1 MSKLSI
7 VVPCYNEEES
17 IPLFYP
23 AVEKVVRQ
31 MNDLQIEYWF
41 VNDGSSDNSL
51 VEMRKL
57 HEQNPERV
65 HYVSF
70 SRNFGKEAGL
80 YAGLQAATGDYVVV
94 MDVDLQDPPE
104 FLPQMYELLQ
114 TGEYDCIGTRRVD
127 RTGEAKFKSFLSDQF
142 YHVINRISQTNIVP
156 GARDYRMMTRQMVDA
171 VLSLKEYNRFSKG
184 IFSWVG
190 FKTKYLDYHNVER
203 VAGETDWSTWKL
215 FKYAMDGIT
224 DFSQA
229 PLSIAVWL
237 GTTSFVL
244 SIIGLLFV
252 IIRRIVEPGSS
263 VFGWA
268 SLISSYYSA
277 DSNCYA
283 LEFLVSTLVVSICRS
298 SKDQSILLRKRNN
311 DKTKKPAVLV
321 SRTINCRD
329 FNLGLH

>member
-41 VNDGSSDNSL
+41 INDGSSDNSL
-51 VEMRKL
+51 TEMRKL
-57 HEQNPERV
+57 HEQNPKRV

-127 RTGEAKFKSFLSDQF
+127 RTGEAKFKSFLSTQF
-142 YHVINRISQTNIVP
+142 YHVINRLSQTNIVP
-156 GARDYRMMTRQMVDA
+156 GARDYRMMTRQMVNA

-203 VAGETDWSTWKL
+203 VAGKTDWSTWKL
-215 FKYAMDGIT
+215 FKYAFDGIA
-224 DFSQA
+224 DFSQV

-252 IIRRIVEPGSS
+252 IIRRIVEPSSS

-268 SLISSYYSA
+268 SM
-277 DSNCYA
+277 
-283 LEFLVSTLVVSICRS
+283 ICI
-298 SKDQSILLRKRNN
+298 ILLLGGLQLLCIGILGKYIGRIYLQVKQRPIYII
-311 DKTKKPAVLV
+311 KEKK
-321 SRTINCRD
+321 
-329 FNLGLH
+329 

>member
-7 VVPCYNEEES
+7 VVPCYNEDES

-31 MNDLQIEYWF
+31 INDLQIEYWF

-51 VEMRKL
+51 TEMRKL

-127 RTGEAKFKSFLSDQF
+127 RTGEAKFKSFLSNQF
-142 YHVINRISQTNIVP
+142 YHVINRLSQTNIVP
-156 GARDYRMMTRQMVDA
+156 GARDYRMMTRQMVNA

-203 VAGETDWSTWKL
+203 VAGKTDWSTWKL
-215 FKYAMDGIT
+215 FKYAFDGIA
-224 DFSQA
+224 DFSQV

-268 SLISSYYSA
+268 SM
-277 DSNCYA
+277 
-283 LEFLVSTLVVSICRS
+283 ICI
-298 SKDQSILLRKRNN
+298 ILLLGGLQLLCIGILGKYIGRIYLQVKQRPIYII
-311 DKTKKPAVLV
+311 KEKK
-321 SRTINCRD
+321 
-329 FNLGLH
+329 

>member
-80 YAGLQAATGDYVVV
+80 YAGLQATTGDYVVV

-114 TGEYDCIGTRRVD
+114 AGEYDCIGTRRVD
-127 RTGEAKFKSFLSDQF
+127 RTGEAKFKSFLSTQF
-142 YHVINRISQTNIVP
+142 YHVINQLSQTNIVP
-156 GARDYRMMTRQMVDA
+156 GVRDYRMMTRQMVNA

-203 VAGETDWSTWKL
+203 VAGKTDWSTWKL
-215 FKYAMDGIT
+215 FKYAFDGIA
-224 DFSQA
+224 DFSQV

-252 IIRRIVEPGSS
+252 IIRRIVEPSSS

-268 SLISSYYSA
+268 SM
-277 DSNCYA
+277 
-283 LEFLVSTLVVSICRS
+283 ICI
-298 SKDQSILLRKRNN
+298 ILLLGGLQLLCIGILGKYIGRIYLQVKQRPIYII
-311 DKTKKPAVLV
+311 KEKK
-321 SRTINCRD
+321 
-329 FNLGLH
+329 

>member
-1 MSKLSI
+1 MKKLSI

-23 AVEKVVRQ
+23 AVEKVVNQ

-51 VEMRKL
+51 TEMRKL
-57 HEQNPERV
+57 HEQDPKRV

-80 YAGLQAATGDYVVV
+80 YAGLQATTGDYVVV

-104 FLPQMYELLQ
+104 FLPQMYELLK

-127 RTGEAKFKSFLSDQF
+127 RTGEARFKSFLSDQF
-142 YHVINRISQTNIVP
+142 YRVINHISQTSIVP

-203 VAGETDWSTWKL
+203 AAGTTDWSTWKL
-215 FKYAMDGIT
+215 FKYAFDGIA
-224 DFSQA
+224 DFSQV

-252 IIRRIVEPGSS
+252 IIRRIVEPNSS

-268 SLISSYYSA
+268 SLI
-277 DSNCYA
+277 C
-283 LEFLVSTLVVSICRS
+283 I
-298 SKDQSILLRKRNN
+298 ILLLGGLQLLCIGILGKYIGRIYLQVKQRPIYII
-311 DKTKKPAVLV
+311 KEKK
-321 SRTINCRD
+321 
-329 FNLGLH
+329 

>member
-51 VEMRKL
+51 TEMRKL
-57 HEQNPERV
+57 HEQNPKRV

-127 RTGEAKFKSFLSDQF
+127 RTGEAKFKSFLSTQF
-142 YHVINRISQTNIVP
+142 YHVINRLSQTNIVP
-156 GARDYRMMTRQMVDA
+156 GARDYRMMTRQMVNA

-203 VAGETDWSTWKL
+203 VAGRTDWSTWKL
-215 FKYAMDGIT
+215 FKYAFDGIA
-224 DFSQA
+224 DFSQV

-268 SLISSYYSA
+268 SM
-277 DSNCYA
+277 
-283 LEFLVSTLVVSICRS
+283 ICI
-298 SKDQSILLRKRNN
+298 ILLLGGLQLLCIGILGKYIGRIYLQVKQRPIYII
-311 DKTKKPAVLV
+311 KEKK
-321 SRTINCRD
+321 
-329 FNLGLH
+329 

>member
-7 VVPCYNEEES
+7 VVPCYNEDES

-31 MNDLQIEYWF
+31 INDLQIEYWF

-51 VEMRKL
+51 TEMRKL

-127 RTGEAKFKSFLSDQF
+127 RTGEAKFKSFLSNQF
-142 YHVINRISQTNIVP
+142 YHIINQLSQTNIVP
-156 GARDYRMMTRQMVDA
+156 GARDYRMMTRQMVNA

-203 VAGETDWSTWKL
+203 VAGKTDWSTWKL
-215 FKYAMDGIT
+215 FKYAFDGIA
-224 DFSQA
+224 DFSQV

-252 IIRRIVEPGSS
+252 VIRRIVEPGSS

-268 SLISSYYSA
+268 SM
-277 DSNCYA
+277 
-283 LEFLVSTLVVSICRS
+283 ICI
-298 SKDQSILLRKRNN
+298 ILLLGGLQLLCIGILGKYIGRIYLQVKQRPIYII
-311 DKTKKPAVLV
+311 KEKK
-321 SRTINCRD
+321 
-329 FNLGLH
+329 

>member
-51 VEMRKL
+51 AEMRKL

-203 VAGETDWSTWKL
+203 VAGKTDWSTWKL

-268 SLISSYYSA
+268 SLI
-277 DSNCYA
+277 C
-283 LEFLVSTLVVSICRS
+283 I
-298 SKDQSILLRKRNN
+298 ILLFGGLQLLCIGIVGKYIGRIYMQVKQRPIYII
-311 DKTKKPAVLV
+311 KEKK
-321 SRTINCRD
+321 
-329 FNLGLH
+329 

>member
-51 VEMRKL
+51 TEMRKL
-57 HEQNPERV
+57 HEQNPKRV

-127 RTGEAKFKSFLSDQF
+127 RTGEAKFKSFLSTQF
-142 YHVINRISQTNIVP
+142 YHVISRLSQTNIVP
-156 GARDYRMMTRQMVDA
+156 GARDYRMMTRQMVNA

-203 VAGETDWSTWKL
+203 VAGRTDWSTWKL
-215 FKYAMDGIT
+215 FKYAFDGIA
-224 DFSQA
+224 DFSQV

-252 IIRRIVEPGSS
+252 IIRRIVEPSSS

-268 SLISSYYSA
+268 SM
-277 DSNCYA
+277 
-283 LEFLVSTLVVSICRS
+283 ICI
-298 SKDQSILLRKRNN
+298 ILLLGGLQLLCIGILGKYIGRIYLQVKQRPIYII
-311 DKTKKPAVLV
+311 KEKK
-321 SRTINCRD
+321 
-329 FNLGLH
+329 

>member
-1 MSKLSI
+1 M
-7 VVPCYNEEES
+7 PCYNEEES

-23 AVEKVVRQ
+23 AVEKVVNQ
-31 MNDLQIEYWF
+31 MNDLKIEYWF

-51 VEMRKL
+51 AEMRKL
-57 HEQNPERV
+57 HEQDPERV

-80 YAGLQAATGDYVVV
+80 YAGLQATTGDYIVV

-104 FLPQMYELLQ
+104 FLPQMYELLK

-127 RTGEAKFKSFLSDQF
+127 RTGEARFKSFLSDQF
-142 YHVINRISQTNIVP
+142 YRVINRISQTNIVP

-203 VAGETDWSTWKL
+203 AAGTTDWSTWKL
-215 FKYAMDGIT
+215 FKYAFDGIA
-224 DFSQA
+224 DFSQV

-244 SIIGLLFV
+244 SVIGLLFV
-252 IIRRIVEPGSS
+252 IIRRIVQPDSS

-268 SLISSYYSA
+268 SLI
-277 DSNCYA
+277 C
-283 LEFLVSTLVVSICRS
+283 I
-298 SKDQSILLRKRNN
+298 ILLLGGMQLLCIGVLGKYIGRIYLQVKQRPIYLI
-311 DKTKKPAVLV
+311 KEKK
-321 SRTINCRD
+321 
-329 FNLGLH
+329 

>member
-51 VEMRKL
+51 TEMRKL
-57 HEQNPERV
+57 HEQNPKRV

-127 RTGEAKFKSFLSDQF
+127 RTGEAKFKSFLSTQF
-142 YHVINRISQTNIVP
+142 YHVINRLSQTNIVP
-156 GARDYRMMTRQMVDA
+156 GARDYRMMTRQMVNA

-203 VAGETDWSTWKL
+203 VAGKTDWSTWKL
-215 FKYAMDGIT
+215 FKYAFDGIA
-224 DFSQA
+224 DFSQV

-252 IIRRIVEPGSS
+252 IIRRIVEPSSS

-268 SLISSYYSA
+268 SLI
-277 DSNCYA
+277 C
-283 LEFLVSTLVVSICRS
+283 I
-298 SKDQSILLRKRNN
+298 ILLFGGLQLLCIGIVGKYIGRIYMQVKQRPIYII
-311 DKTKKPAVLV
+311 KEKK
-321 SRTINCRD
+321 
-329 FNLGLH
+329 

>member
-51 VEMRKL
+51 TEMRKL
-57 HEQNPERV
+57 HEQNPKRV

-127 RTGEAKFKSFLSDQF
+127 RTGEAKFKSFLSTQF
-142 YHVINRISQTNIVP
+142 YHVINRLSQTNIVP
-156 GARDYRMMTRQMVDA
+156 GARDYRMMTRQMVNA

-203 VAGETDWSTWKL
+203 VAGRTDWSTWKL
-215 FKYAMDGIT
+215 FKYAFDGIA
-224 DFSQA
+224 DFSQV

-252 IIRRIVEPGSS
+252 IIRRIVEPSSS

-268 SLISSYYSA
+268 SM
-277 DSNCYA
+277 
-283 LEFLVSTLVVSICRS
+283 ICI
-298 SKDQSILLRKRNN
+298 ILLLGGLQLLCIGILGKYIGRIYLQVKQRPIYII
-311 DKTKKPAVLV
+311 KEKK
-321 SRTINCRD
+321 
-329 FNLGLH
+329 

>member
-51 VEMRKL
+51 TEMRKL
-57 HEQNPERV
+57 HEQNPKRV

-127 RTGEAKFKSFLSDQF
+127 RTGEAKFKSFLSTQF
-142 YHVINRISQTNIVP
+142 YHVINRLSQTNIVS
-156 GARDYRMMTRQMVDA
+156 GARDYRMMTRQMVNA
-171 VLSLKEYNRFSKG
+171 ILSLKEYNRFSKG

-203 VAGETDWSTWKL
+203 VAGRTDWSTWKL
-215 FKYAMDGIT
+215 FKYAFDGIA
-224 DFSQA
+224 DFSQV

-252 IIRRIVEPGSS
+252 VIRRIVEPSSS

-268 SLISSYYSA
+268 SM
-277 DSNCYA
+277 
-283 LEFLVSTLVVSICRS
+283 ICI
-298 SKDQSILLRKRNN
+298 ILLLGGLQLLCIGILGKYIGRIYLQVKQRPIYII
-311 DKTKKPAVLV
+311 KEKK
-321 SRTINCRD
+321 
-329 FNLGLH
+329 

>member
-1 MSKLSI
+1 M
-7 VVPCYNEEES
+7 PCYNEEES

-23 AVEKVVRQ
+23 AVEKVVNQ
-31 MNDLQIEYWF
+31 MNDLKIEYWF

-51 VEMRKL
+51 AEMRKL
-57 HEQNPERV
+57 HEQDPERV

-80 YAGLQAATGDYVVV
+80 YAGLQATTGDYVVV

-127 RTGEAKFKSFLSDQF
+127 RTGEARFKSFLSDQF
-142 YHVINRISQTNIVP
+142 YRVINRISQTSIVP
-156 GARDYRMMTRQMVDA
+156 GARDYRMMTRQMADA

-203 VAGETDWSTWKL
+203 AAGTTDWSTWKL
-215 FKYAMDGIT
+215 FKYAFDGIA
-224 DFSQA
+224 DFSQV

-252 IIRRIVEPGSS
+252 IIRRIIEPDSS

-268 SLISSYYSA
+268 SLI
-277 DSNCYA
+277 C
-283 LEFLVSTLVVSICRS
+283 I
-298 SKDQSILLRKRNN
+298 ILLLGGMQLLCIGVLGKYIGRIYLQVKQRPIYII
-311 DKTKKPAVLV
+311 KEKK
-321 SRTINCRD
+321 
-329 FNLGLH
+329 

>member
-51 VEMRKL
+51 TEMRKL
-57 HEQNPERV
+57 HEQNPKRV

-127 RTGEAKFKSFLSDQF
+127 RTGEAKFKSFLSNQF
-142 YHVINRISQTNIVP
+142 YHVINRLSQTNIVP

-203 VAGETDWSTWKL
+203 VAGKTDWSTWKL
-215 FKYAMDGIT
+215 FKYAFDGIA
-224 DFSQA
+224 DFSQV

-252 IIRRIVEPGSS
+252 IIRRLVEPSSS

-268 SLISSYYSA
+268 SM
-277 DSNCYA
+277 
-283 LEFLVSTLVVSICRS
+283 ICI
-298 SKDQSILLRKRNN
+298 ILLLGGLQLLCIGILGKYIGRIYLQVKQRPIYII
-311 DKTKKPAVLV
+311 KEKK
-321 SRTINCRD
+321 
-329 FNLGLH
+329 